1 MSKLKSEL
9 AHVCNIQIHNVL
21 CTLTLFL
28 KFEEIY
34 KMINHVNVKN
44 IMNSLLFYLG
54 KMFQFG
60 IVILN
65 ASARYEI
72 FSVFFKDCNAHNR
85 THSCMTQQRKHFIAL
100 KIKRYRISK

>member
-1 MSKLKSEL
+1 MSKLRSEL
-9 AHVCNIQIHNVL
+9 AHVCNIQIHNIL
-21 CTLTLFL
+21 RTLTLFL

-34 KMINHVNVKN
+34 KMINHVNVNN

-60 IVILN
+60 IVIN
-65 ASARYEI
+65 ASARYKI
-72 FSVFFKDCNAHNR
+72 FSVFFKNCNAHNC
-85 THSCMTQQRKHFIAL
+85 THSSMTQQRKHFIAL